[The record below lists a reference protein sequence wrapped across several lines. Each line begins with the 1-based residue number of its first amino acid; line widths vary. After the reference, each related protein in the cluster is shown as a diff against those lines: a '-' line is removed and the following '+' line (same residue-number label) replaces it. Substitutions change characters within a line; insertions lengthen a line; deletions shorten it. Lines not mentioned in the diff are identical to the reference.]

1 MWQLTQY
8 LQVMDVN
15 SDGDLSPSELRT
27 LLVWGAKKE
36 LPEGADQE
44 DSDAAGEDGG
54 ESGEGGYDEGYT
66 EEDDDEDDDDEEEEG
81 QPEEPADPGDDAAFV
96 DGLSEVTTM
105 MANAGKLG
113 NWRAKGSGGD
123 SAGASSDA
131 GGVGLD
137 HDEVADRAAE
147 VGDAPQ
153 QEVEAMGLE
162 EELLLRLRSLD
173 EVLGSGA
180 T

>member
-1 MWQLTQY
+1 
-8 LQVMDVN
+8 
-15 SDGDLSPSELRT
+15 
-27 LLVWGAKKE
+27 
-36 LPEGADQE
+36 
-44 DSDAAGEDGG
+44 
-54 ESGEGGYDEGYT
+54 
-66 EEDDDEDDDDEEEEG
+66 
-81 QPEEPADPGDDAAFV
+81 
-96 DGLSEVTTM
+96 M

-131 GGVGLD
+131 DGVGLD

-147 VGDAPQ
+147 VGDAPK